1 MKPTRNEIESALDA
15 GKISVRMSNGKLWR
29 VRRNGMTQLWK
40 TRPAEFRIPV
50 KAGFRSTGEIN
61 HNSGFDFEG
70 QHNGGEFVIHTES
83 K

>member
-29 VRRNGMTQLWK
+29 VRRNGMTQTWK
-40 TRPAEFRIPV
+40 TRPAEFRIPL
-50 KAGFRSTGEIN
+50 KMGFRSHWEIT
-61 HNSGFDFEG
+61 HNSGFDYEG
-70 QHNGGEFVIHTES
+70 QNNNGEFVIHTES